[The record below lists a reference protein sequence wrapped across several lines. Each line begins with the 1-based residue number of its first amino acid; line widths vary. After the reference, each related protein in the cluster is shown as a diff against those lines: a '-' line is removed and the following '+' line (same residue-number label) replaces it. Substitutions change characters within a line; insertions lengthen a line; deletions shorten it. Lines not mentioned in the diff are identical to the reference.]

1 MAATLQVSHSATRA
15 QRHVACILQLP
26 GAGMHITAFSSQ
38 QQYLKLSRGQHVALE
53 AADRSPSAQQ
63 HHTASDAPP
72 GMEDRAEDSGRT
84 SDDGSGQGGDAG
96 QPGRHHSCCLP
107 WNSGCHLH
115 APVCSKRAMLP
126 GRCSPAVAAL
136 TVYGLRSEPAVTAGS

>member
-1 MAATLQVSHSATRA
+1 
-15 QRHVACILQLP
+15 
-26 GAGMHITAFSSQ
+26 MHIAAFSSQ

-72 GMEDRAEDSGRT
+72 GMEDRAGESSRT

-96 QPGRHHSCCLP
+96 QPGRQHSCCLP
-107 WNSGCHLH
+107 YDLGWHLH
-115 APVCSKRAMLP
+115 ALVCETWATAP
-126 GRCSPAVAAL
+126 CEGPPFPPSPAAEA
-136 TVYGLRSEPAVTAGS
+136 